1 MELYI
6 ASGNRHKQQEI
17 AEILPEFDII
27 LPEDKNIVFNP
38 EETGNSFFE
47 NAFIK
52 AENLYEIT
60 KKPALADD
68 SGICVDALDG
78 KPGIFSARFGSE
90 NGDKLSDADRNNYL
104 LRKMAGIKNRACR
117 FVCCIVLYGGKNRFI
132 SVQETLEGILLE
144 EPRGKN
150 GFGYDP
156 LVFLPELGKSVAELN
171 AEEKN
176 SLSHR
181 GKAVRTLAPA
191 LPGFLSETAQ
201 T

>member
-1 MELYI
+1 MKLYI

-60 KKPALADD
+60 GKPALADD

-132 SVQETLEGILLE
+132 SIQETLEGILLE

-156 LVFLPELGKSVAELN
+156 VFLLKDSDKTMAELTDD
-171 AEEKN
+171 EKN
-176 SLSHR
+176 KISHR
-181 GKAVRTLAPA
+181 SKALRGILEY
-191 LPGFLSETAQ
+191 LSINAR
-201 T
+201 